1 MGVMVTGDMG
11 TEVMSHV
18 TGGRDRGTGSC
29 FRCRVIRGHMS
40 EDRSQKYC
48 HLEPTSPS
56 FTNV

>member
-48 HLEPTSPS
+48 HL
-56 FTNV
+56 